1 MARIAQA
8 FTTTRKTVTLTHDQ
22 LQEIPDIE
30 QNGSTFT
37 DGVGTISPKL
47 AQKVE
52 EALCGT
58 MSISKRKNV
67 NRSSCYQIRLGGY
80 KGMLSVD
87 SVLDGEVV
95 RLRPSMDK
103 FDARDSLTLDIASS
117 FRTPLAAFLNRP
129 LIKLLEDLRIPAKVF
144 LHLQTR
150 TVTNIE
156 QSRLSMDQSAKLMT
170 THGLGVNSGLPQILR
185 RLAGLMKTDNPE
197 LLQSRFLE
205 DCLDLVVIDCLRDLK
220 YRARIPLL
228 DSYTLVGVA
237 DEDKCLSEG
246 EIYACI
252 KPKDKSKK
260 YLKGPIAITRS
271 PCIHPGDVQVVT
283 AIGRPPPGCQRLEG
297 LTNCVVFSVKG
308 KRSLPSCLGGG
319 DLDGDLYNVITSPE
333 LIPSTSNIYSP
344 ASYPPP
350 QMKSLYKPCEIE
362 DGIRFFLDYI
372 SSDLVG
378 AIATRH
384 LLVADRSAIGSK
396 DPECLKLASLH
407 SKAVDYPKTGMP
419 VSITELPKFDGARPD
434 FMCPEY
440 VLSRQIQ
447 HNEQYYESQ
456 NTLGQLFRAIPAER
470 TEFFD
475 SGPLKGILPTS
486 VPGKSSRQQL
496 KRLGPLDPDR
506 KITRALQAALRQY
519 GQQDSIDPIWRDE
532 FVTLL
537 RSFSDELYKICK
549 QNTLKKSIGFSE
561 QHLSEMEAF
570 VGMILS
576 SSSDRRLKR
585 ESLSRLIEQTSE
597 LFDMLKSEILGEV
610 EDIYHHD
617 DENEGFDQQKQ
628 RRKSLDEI
636 SLISLSSGFEPNE
649 TLISRSLAGWIV
661 AIEETNKTFGVHSFG
676 FVCLRILCSEL
687 RL

>member
-1 MARIAQA
+1 
-8 FTTTRKTVTLTHDQ
+8 
-22 LQEIPDIE
+22 
-30 QNGSTFT
+30 
-37 DGVGTISPKL
+37 
-47 AQKVE
+47 
-52 EALCGT
+52 
-58 MSISKRKNV
+58 
-67 NRSSCYQIRLGGY
+67 
-80 KGMLSVD
+80 
-87 SVLDGEVV
+87 
-95 RLRPSMDK
+95 
-103 FDARDSLTLDIASS
+103 
-117 FRTPLAAFLNRP
+117 
-129 LIKLLEDLRIPAKVF
+129 
-144 LHLQTR
+144 
-150 TVTNIE
+150 
-156 QSRLSMDQSAKLMT
+156 MT
-170 THGLGVNSGLPQILR
+170 THGLGTNSGLPQILR

-220 YRARIPLL
+220 YRARIPLS

-252 KPKDKSKK
+252 KPKGKSKK
-260 YLKGPIAITRS
+260 YLKGRIAITRS

-308 KRSLPSCLGGG
+308 KSSRKRSLPSCLGGG
-319 DLDGDLYNVITSPE
+319 DLDGDLYNLLTDPR
-333 LIPSTSNIYSP
+333 LIPLTSHLCPP
-344 ASYPPP
+344 ALYPPP
-350 QMKSLYKPCEIE
+350 QMKSLNQPCTII

-384 LLVADRSAIGSK
+384 LLIADRSASGSK
-396 DPECLKLASLH
+396 DPNCLKLAELH

-419 VSITELPKFDGARPD
+419 VSVSELPKVDGVRPD

-440 VLSRQIQ
+440 VLSRRIKD
-447 HNEQYYESQ
+447 NEHYYESV
-456 NTLGQLFRAIPAER
+456 NALGQLFRAIPAER
-470 TEFFD
+470 TEFFE

-486 VPGKSSRQQL
+486 VPGKSSRERL

-506 KITRALQAALRQY
+506 KITKALQAALREH
-519 GQQDSIDPIWRDE
+519 GQLDFPDPIWRDE

-537 RSFSDELYKICK
+537 KSFSNELYKICK
-549 QNTLKKSIGFSE
+549 QNTLKKSTGFSQE
-561 QHLSEMEAF
+561 HLSEMEAF

-576 SSSDRRLKR
+576 ASSDRRLKR

-597 LFDMLKSEILGEV
+597 LFDMLKSEILGEI
-610 EDIYHHD
+610 ENIYHHD
-617 DENEGFDQQKQ
+617 DEDEDFNQHKQ
-628 RRKSLDEI
+628 IRKSLDEI
-636 SLISLSSGFEPNE
+636 SLISLSSDFEPNE
-649 TLISRSLAGWIV
+649 TLISRALAGWIV